1 MEFHISRISRDRY
14 QFDQG
19 LFSYNGNAI
28 LANFHAAR
36 VFARKMNE
44 QRDLVTFPESAVQAG
59 QINAMGLIDEILHH
73 VVELYRREKKPE
85 ILKLALKHLDG
96 KFTRTI
102 VDAMLMQFIQEF
114 PPLAVYRNE
123 STFQEYLKSST
134 EGVPNRESVLEE
146 LILLRVNN
154 ENPALLPYEEL
165 FNDGSLSTNSVYL
178 SAIRELENF
187 FAVQP
192 YFGPDNQSLLEMLRA
207 PAKANPNSLED
218 QLEFIRLRW
227 SSLLGQF
234 LFRLLGSLDLIKEE
248 QKLASFGPGPV
259 QIPVYGLKHSAG
271 MEQEEERFSADRD
284 WMPRLVLLAK
294 NTYVW
299 LHQLSEKY
307 GIEISR
313 LDQVPEEELDRIS
326 RSGFSGLWLIGLWE
340 RSRASARI
348 KQMCGNPDAIAS
360 AYSLFEYRIANPLGG
375 EAAFENLKQRAWAR
389 GIRLASDMVP
399 NHMGIDS
406 PWVMDHPDWFLSLGY
421 PPFPSHSFNGTNL
434 STNPSVGV
442 YLEDHYFDRTDA
454 AVEFKRVDFNTGD
467 TRYIYHGNDG
477 TSMPWNDT
485 AQLDYMNPVV
495 REAVIQ
501 TILDV
506 ARKFPIIRFDAAMT
520 LAKKHFQ
527 RLWFP
532 EPGSGGA
539 IPTRSDFG
547 LTKEQF
553 NQKMPVEF
561 WREVVDRAAVEAP
574 DTLLLAEAFWL
585 MEGYFVR
592 TLGMHRVYNSA
603 FMHMLR
609 NEDNAG
615 YRQLIKN
622 TLEYDPEI
630 LKRYVNFMNNPDEKT
645 AVDQF
650 GKGDKYFGI
659 CTLMATLPGLPMFGH
674 GQVEG
679 FAEKY
684 GMEFTKPLWHEVED
698 EELIGRHRRLVFPLL
713 HQRELFSGVDHFQL
727 FDLYV
732 SSGQV
737 DDNVFAFSNHHG
749 GKSALV
755 IYNNKFGQAAGW
767 IKTSSAK
774 ATRGSGD
781 KRPLI
786 RKNLSECLGI
796 SPTPGSYVI
805 FRDHIRGLQYIRSS
819 TELYEN
825 GLPVNLNAYE
835 CQVFLDFRQVVDDRS
850 KSYSQLC
857 ATLGGRGIPDIEL
870 ALREM
875 NFQPVLLPFQ
885 ELANKGYLTHLF
897 TNRILKK
904 GIKVPPALSAEFR
917 SKLSPLIEGAARLA
931 GMETDTASVVNAKV
945 KELETILS
953 LPVMESQYPHPPG
966 ARYKKAFEIINST
979 CLQDENSWLALFAWL
994 FLSPLESLAAG
1005 ESAPERVIA
1014 WMDEWQ
1020 LSRKLQQALEEMGKD
1035 TYQVNRIIL
1044 LTRILLL
1051 QQNWNIQPGQSPR
1064 ELMQTWLAVP
1074 EIQQF
1079 LGVNRYKDVLWF
1091 NKEAFEEFIWWMSV
1105 ISLIVHSGDKN
1116 VSSTEILEMMFSL
1129 SELNSKLKRAVRKSK
1144 YRLTGFLDAL

>member
-14 QFDQG
+14 QFDEG

-73 VVELYRREKKPE
+73 MVELYRQEKNPE
-85 ILKLALKHLDG
+85 ILKLALKHLDA
-96 KFTRTI
+96 KFNRASI
-102 VDAMLMQFIQEF
+102 DAMLLQFIQEF
-114 PPLAVYRNE
+114 PPLTVYRNE
-123 STFQEYLKSST
+123 ISFQEYLKGTT

-154 ENPALLPYEEL
+154 ENPALLRYEEL
-165 FNDGSLSTNSVYL
+165 FSDDSLSSNTVYL
-178 SAIRELENF
+178 PAFHELEKF

-192 YFGPDNQSLLEMLRA
+192 LFGPDNQTLLELLRA

-218 QLEFIRLRW
+218 QLEFIRVRW

-248 QKLASFGPGPV
+248 RKLATFGPGPV
-259 QIPVYGLKHSAG
+259 QIPVYGHKHATG
-271 MEQEEERFSADRD
+271 MEQEEERFSTDKD

-294 NTYVW
+294 NTFVW

-307 GIEISR
+307 GRAISS
-313 LDQVPEEELDRIS
+313 LDQVPDEELDRIS
-326 RSGFSGLWLIGLWE
+326 TSGFSGMWLIGLWE

-360 AYSLFEYRIANPLGG
+360 AYSLFEYRIAEPLGG

-406 PWVMDHPDWFLSLGY
+406 PWVMDHPDWFMSLGY
-421 PPFPSHSFNGTNL
+421 PPFPSHSFHGANL

-442 YLEDHYFDRTDA
+442 FLEDHYYDRTDA
-454 AVEFKRVDFNTGD
+454 AVEFKRVDFNSGN

-506 ARKFPIIRFDAAMT
+506 ARRFPIIRFDAAMT

-553 NQKMPVEF
+553 NEKMPVEF

-659 CTLMATLPGLPMFGH
+659 CTLMTTLPGLPMFGH

-679 FAEKY
+679 FVEKY

-698 EELIGRHRRLVFPLL
+698 QDLIDMHRRLIFPLL
-713 HQRELFSGVDHFQL
+713 HQRELFSGVDNFQL
-727 FDLYV
+727 FDLYT

-737 DDNVFAFSNHHG
+737 DENVFAFSNRHG
-749 GKSALV
+749 ERSALV
-755 IYNNKFGQAAGW
+755 IYHNKFGQASGW
-767 IKTSSAK
+767 IKTSCAK
-774 ATRGSGD
+774 ATRGPGE
-781 KRPLI
+781 KRPLV
-786 RKNLSECLGI
+786 RKNLSESLGI
-796 SPTPGSYVI
+796 SPAPGSYII
-805 FRDHIRGLQYIRSS
+805 FRDHIRELQYIRSS
-819 TELYEN
+819 ADLYDN
-825 GLPVNLNAYE
+825 GLPISLNAYE
-835 CQVFLDFRQVVDDRS
+835 CQVLLDFRQVGDDRLR
-850 KSYSQLC
+850 SYSQLC
-857 ATLGGRGIPDIEL
+857 ATLGGRGVPDIEL

-875 NFQPVLLPFQ
+875 NFQPVLLPFR
-885 ELANKGYLTHLF
+885 ELANKGYLTHLIA
-897 TNRILKK
+897 NRVLKE
-904 GIKVPPALSAEFR
+904 GGKVPPVLFAEFR
-917 SKLSPLIEGAARLA
+917 AKLSRLLDGTARLA
-931 GMETDTASVVNAKV
+931 GIETDPGTAADAAI
-945 KELETILS
+945 KELDTMLS
-953 LPVMESQYPHPPG
+953 LAVIESKYPHRPG
-966 ARYKKAFEIINST
+966 IGYKKVFEIINSAY
-979 CLQDENSWLALFAWL
+979 LQDENSWLALFAWL
-994 FLSPLESLAAG
+994 FLSPLGTLVVG
-1005 ESAPERVIA
+1005 EKGSEQVIA

-1020 LSRKLQQALEEMGKD
+1020 LSGKLQQALEEMGKD
-1035 TYQVNRIIL
+1035 TYQVNRILL

-1051 QQNWNIQPGQSPR
+1051 QQNWIKLTGQSPR
-1064 ELMQTWLAVP
+1064 EIMQSWLAVP

-1091 NKEAFEEFIWWMSV
+1091 NKEAFDEFSWWMSV
-1105 ISLIVHSGDKN
+1105 ISLIARSGEKD
-1116 VSSTEILEMMFSL
+1116 VSSTELLELIFRL
-1129 SELNSKLKRAVRKSK
+1129 SDLKVKFKKALRKSK
-1144 YRLTGFLDAL
+1144 FQVAGLLDAL